1 MFTGGIVRPMLLCFN
16 HNRVMPPFAPSAS
29 SSQHTPSASAHS
41 RSCFRWGLWEGCWR
55 SAIGAG
61 DVLPPRQ
68 YGESTPP
75 RVGQINGG
83 VGFRNP
89 VARGFC
95 EVSPFEAEQSEEV
108 GRIGEDFPCLTEAS
122 LAAEFAPHGRGLGKI
137 AAADVVPDLVP
148 FGWRQYAPQGLVDP
162 FEAIEPRGSIL
173 VEPARRFVEQEQ
185 PAGPGWAS
193 AAASTTAPPGR
204 N

>member
-1 MFTGGIVRPMLLCFN
+1 M
-16 HNRVMPPFAPSAS
+16 
-29 SSQHTPSASAHS
+29 
-41 RSCFRWGLWEGCWR
+41 
-55 SAIGAG
+55 GAG
-61 DVLPPRQ
+61 DVLPPGQ
-68 YGESTPP
+68 YSESTTP
-75 RVGQINGG
+75 RVGQIYGG

-108 GRIGEDFPCLTEAS
+108 GRIDGDFPRLTEAS

-148 FGWRQYAPQGLVDP
+148 FGWRQYAPQGLADS